1 MFLFRVSAQEKIDAF
16 CASVQINISQ
26 EATFER
32 QGFEAHMKITNGLDD
47 IDLTELDIE
56 VTFKDADGNVVV
68 ASSNP
73 NDTNENIRFFI
84 KLNTDKS
91 TIAGGVDGAGQVPG
105 RTTADI
111 YWTIIPTFDENNV
124 APNGTKYFI
133 GASMTYK
140 IGGKDEAV
148 TV

>member
-1 MFLFRVSAQEKIDAF
+1 M
-16 CASVQINISQ
+16 
-26 EATFER
+26 
-32 QGFEAHMKITNGLDD
+32 
-47 IDLTELDIE
+47 
-56 VTFKDADGNVVV
+56 
-68 ASSNP
+68 
-73 NDTNENIRFFI
+73 IRFCSEADDGTARCRDVAFFVPDV
-84 KLNTDKS
+84 KLECDFV
-91 TIAGGVDGAGQVPG
+91 GVDGAGQVPG